1 LEIIG
6 EAAKNISKTTKQKY
20 NTVEWRKISGL
31 RDIII
36 HQYFGV
42 DYDLIWD
49 IIVNKIPDLYQNVN
63 KILNSFKE

>member
-1 LEIIG
+1 MEIIG